1 MKKFSVIITHYN
13 QMKYIE
19 EAIKSVF
26 KQDYLNMEI
35 IIADD
40 CSKTF
45 DKKKVQKLIEKYNKK
60 NLPYKIVAGK
70 VNEGTV
76 KNINRAVKSTTG
88 DYIMF
93 FAADDELSNDKVIS
107 NFAKEFEDENK
118 KIVTAQC
125 VQCGSTF
132 DKKFGRF
139 VKVFKSLRLNKKS
152 SLKIYETMAEGCCY
166 ASGATAYK
174 REVFEKYGY
183 YDEEYKYVED
193 WSYWLKVLRE
203 GEKMYYSNF
212 DALNHRDGGIS
223 HSEFTKLTLPPHV
236 KQYYIDIINIY
247 KKEVFP
253 YIDRFNNLEKYKILV
268 QFHET
273 TVYYA
278 NYVPELFKELSI
290 IDEIRS
296 KNKSF
301 NLLWKFMTIFTN
313 FKRFIILKS
322 KILLKYNIIVPITF
336 FIWCISTYL
345 LNMLNVDNNILLML
359 YTIMYFIIY
368 IFVNFVYNSI
378 KIFKNK
384 ELGGR

>member
-139 VKVFKSLRLNKKS
+139 VKAFKSLRLNKKS
-152 SLKIYETMAEGCCY
+152 SLKMYETMAEGCCY
-166 ASGATAYK
+166 ASGATAYR

-183 YDEEYKYVED
+183 YDEEYKYAVKPDEDLIPDNGKSNIMETFRQEVE
-193 WSYWLKVLRE
+193 
-203 GEKMYYSNF
+203 
-212 DALNHRDGGIS
+212 GIM
-223 HSEFTKLTLPPHV
+223 
-236 KQYYIDIINIY
+236 
-247 KKEVFP
+247 
-253 YIDRFNNLEKYKILV
+253 FN
-268 QFHET
+268 
-273 TVYYA
+273 
-278 NYVPELFKELSI
+278 
-290 IDEIRS
+290 
-296 KNKSF
+296 
-301 NLLWKFMTIFTN
+301 W
-313 FKRFIILKS
+313 
-322 KILLKYNIIVPITF
+322 LLKIA
-336 FIWCISTYL
+336 
-345 LNMLNVDNNILLML
+345 
-359 YTIMYFIIY
+359 
-368 IFVNFVYNSI
+368 
-378 KIFKNK
+378 K
-384 ELGGR
+384 